1 MGALVDYTKL
11 PTDYVDRYTPE
22 LARDAGFKS
31 GLMHAVALVNAITK
45 PTKQVK
51 DLLAELEKK
60 INE

>member
-1 MGALVDYTKL
+1 MGAVVDYSKL

-22 LARDAGFKS
+22 VARQAGFKT
-31 GLMHAVALVNAITK
+31 GLIHAFVLASDITK

-51 DLLAELEKK
+51 QLLAELEKK

>member
-22 LARDAGFKS
+22 LARQAGFKA
-31 GLMHAVALVNAITK
+31 GLIHAFVLASDINK

-51 DLLAELEKK
+51 DFLAELEKK

>member
-1 MGALVDYTKL
+1 MGVMVDYTKL

-22 LARDAGFKS
+22 VARNAGFKA
-31 GLMHAVALVNAITK
+31 GLIHAFLMASEINK

>member
-22 LARDAGFKS
+22 VAREAGFKA
-31 GLMHAVALVNAITK
+31 GLIQAFVMASAITK

>member
-1 MGALVDYTKL
+1 
-11 PTDYVDRYTPE
+11 
-22 LARDAGFKS
+22 
-31 GLMHAVALVNAITK
+31 MHAVALANAITK